1 MLAKAKYNK
10 RKVYESDLIMNSFD
24 RRSEIIRHLRE
35 HERVSTRMLSEAFQ
49 VSEVTIRSDL
59 NSLEEQ
65 GWVQRVHGGAELA
78 LRWRMEQSFAD
89 RQTEHLAEKQ
99 RLALTAATLVHAGD
113 TVLLDS
119 STSAYQL
126 ALRLREFRDLR
137 VVTNNLQVALTLA
150 ANPDIEVVVPGGV
163 VRGKTA
169 SVVGSQVAE
178 MLSGLRADRGFFGA
192 SGLTLERGL
201 TDADVRE
208 VEAKR
213 AMVEA
218 VDEVVALLDSSKFG
232 QQAFLT
238 FARLDQV
245 HRIIT
250 DGDVPDIYVQAF
262 RDRNIQLIARHG

>member
-1 MLAKAKYNK
+1 
-10 RKVYESDLIMNSFD
+10 MNSFD

-35 HERVSTRMLSEAFQ
+35 HERLSTRALSDAFQ

-78 LRWRMEQSFAD
+78 PRWRLEQSFAD

-99 RLALTAATLVHAGD
+99 RLARAGAALVHPGD
-113 TVLLDS
+113 SLMLDG
-119 STSAYQL
+119 STTAFQL
-126 ALRLREFRDLR
+126 ALQLREMSDLR
-137 VVTNNLQVALTLA
+137 VVTNNLQVALALA
-150 ANPDIEVVVPGGV
+150 VNPAIEVMVLGGI
-163 VRGKTA
+163 VRGNTA
-169 SVVGSQVAE
+169 SAVGSRVPE
-178 MLSGLRADRGFFGA
+178 MLEDLHAGRGFFGA
-192 SGLTLERGL
+192 SGLTAERGL

-213 AMVEA
+213 AMVRA

-232 QQAFLT
+232 QQAYLT

-250 DGDVPDIYVQAF
+250 DDGLPADYRAF
-262 RDRNIQLIARHG
+262 CRERNIDLIIASLEP